1 VLKGVK
7 VTYEVFIVIVL
18 INAVATLSLWRKV
31 AGKSNRGPKL
41 NKKAAIALW
50 RSDPIVP
57 KHDPPDVVRGQFSS
71 LADKADRQFFADFK
85 AFADVVNRWLAKEYI
100 ASRFRL
106 QDLPDLDRSINV
118 DFSHGPV
125 LGRCFA
131 IYFNQTRVGRLE
143 ISPSYEYSA
152 ALPNVYTSVEIDWAR
167 FFGLFELTEF
177 LEAIV
182 WHVTDGNRKGDEYRD
197 ARSSINA
204 ALIGTLWDNYRVS
217 ELDDADDQH
226 WGELTLSFQGTA
238 SCYVH
243 CRGAPARASSR

>member
-1 VLKGVK
+1 MS
-7 VTYEVFIVIVL
+7 YEVLMIIVV
-18 INAVATLSLWRKV
+18 INAVVTLSLWRKV

-41 NKKAAIALW
+41 NKKAASALW
-50 RSDPIVP
+50 HSDPIVP
-57 KHDPPDVVRGQFSS
+57 KHDPPKAAGGQFSS
-71 LADKADRQFFADFK
+71 LADDDDRRFFADFRD
-85 AFADVVNRWLAKEYI
+85 FANVVNRWLAKEYI

-106 QDLPDLDRSINV
+106 QDLPDGDLSLDV

-143 ISPSYEYSA
+143 ISPGYEFSA
-152 ALPNVYTSVEIDWAR
+152 ARPNVCTSMEIDWAR

-182 WHVTDGNRKGDEYRD
+182 WHLTDGNRKGDDYRD

-204 ALIGTLWDNYRVS
+204 ALVGTLWDHYRVS

-238 SCYVH
+238 SCYIH
-243 CRGAPARASSR
+243 GRDAPARASSR